1 LLVNLNEVLIPAR
14 NGKYCIGA
22 FNIYNLEI
30 ASAVY
35 HAALEQN
42 MPVIFAFGER
52 YIHVANLEVIGA
64 IVKKF
69 AGSTKIPM
77 VLHLDHCKSID
88 VIYRAVQAGF
98 TSVMFDGSNL
108 SFDENL
114 AETKKVVDFAHAVNV
129 TVEAEL
135 GSVPFDHDDAIP
147 EEFLTKADE
156 AEIFVRETGIDAL
169 AVAIGSAHGEYK
181 GKPTIYHDRLREIA
195 RTIPQP
201 MVLHGGS
208 GIPEEDVLAAIGG
221 GIAKINVN
229 TEISKAAVKNLQEL
243 LARPKPGHLSDLGME
258 IEKTMTAEIGK
269 FIRLFANGKSPNIDM
284 AVSAEGTS

>member
-1 LLVNLNEVLIPAR
+1 MLVNLNEVLIPAR
-14 NGKYCIGA
+14 KGKYCIGA

-35 HAALEQN
+35 HAAVELN

-52 YIHVANLEVIGA
+52 YIHVANLDVIAA
-64 IVKKF
+64 IVKEF

-114 AETKKVVDFAHAVNV
+114 TATKKMVEFTHAVDV

-135 GSVPFDHDDAIP
+135 GSVPFDHAGAIP
-147 EEFLTKADE
+147 EEYLTKADE
-156 AEIFVRETGIDAL
+156 AEKFVNETGVDAL

-181 GKPTIYHDRLREIA
+181 GKPTIYHDRLKEIA
-195 RTIPQP
+195 RALSLPL
-201 MVLHGGS
+201 VLHGGS

-229 TEISKAAVKNLQEL
+229 TEISKVAVNKLQGL
-243 LARPKPGHLSDLGME
+243 LAQPKPGHLSELGME
-258 IEKTMTAEIGK
+258 IEKVMTAEIGN
-269 FIRLFANGKSPNIDM
+269 FIRLFAGVNNPNMDM
-284 AVSAEGTS
+284 AESVGGIS